1 MFGCLTDRLFHV
13 RPAIASL
20 RVGITVAPTLF
31 VWLRERFSA
40 WISKLIYSLLIVNPN
55 TSQTISTVGAGA
67 FDITYLDRDYAKG
80 DYIKDLFAVGTTY
93 QSHMILEM
101 GLATNTTPAMAAAG
115 GIMGIGYPSLE
126 DTSVQYPNFMDQ
138 MVGNKLTNTKIYSL
152 WLNDQGSSTG
162 SILFGGIDTEKYF
175 GTLYSMPV
183 HQDSLGNYSQFNVGL
198 TSVTVTPGV
207 GFSIPITN
215 ASFSATVEFVS
226 STYGIF
232 LPDDAVD
239 IIYSQFNATVNN
251 GTAYVDCKS
260 GNSSY
265 MSFGFET
272 GAVINVAYSEFI
284 NKIGVPNPLPTGLPF
299 SDVCIIGIYKGIP
312 HSDR

>member
-1 MFGCLTDRLFHV
+1 
-13 RPAIASL
+13 
-20 RVGITVAPTLF
+20 
-31 VWLRERFSA
+31 
-40 WISKLIYSLLIVNPN
+40 
-55 TSQTISTVGAGA
+55 
-67 FDITYLDRDYAKG
+67 
-80 DYIKDLFAVGTTY
+80 
-93 QSHMILEM
+93 MILEM